1 MDYHHAVF
9 YLKIMNDKD
18 KNLIEQ
24 AKKLDFVNYSLADY
38 LEKEASSEEAKR
50 EIRRIRVRLYRI
62 EERKTERYE

>member
-1 MDYHHAVF
+1 
-9 YLKIMNDKD
+9 MNDKD

-38 LEKEASSEEAKR
+38 LEKKASSEEAKR